1 MTNSQS
7 KPCREENTCY
17 KMPQNMRAWLKI
29 QLHLLKEHKLEDW
42 QFESIMEL
50 LEGATGSK
58 AKEMND
64 VIREVEN
71 ERRLAGLSYTDID
84 AESDDETE

>member
-1 MTNSQS
+1 
-7 KPCREENTCY
+7 
-17 KMPQNMRAWLKI
+17 MPQNMRAWLKI

-71 ERRLAGLSYTDID
+71 ERRIAGLSYTDID

>member
-50 LEGATGSK
+50 IGKATGSK
-58 AKEMND
+58 AKEIND

-71 ERRLAGLSYTDID
+71 ERRLAGLSYSKIIF
-84 AESDDETE
+84 

>member
-29 QLHLLKEHKLEDW
+29 QLHLLKENKLEDW

-58 AKEMND
+58 AKEMGD

-71 ERRLAGLSYTDID
+71 ERRVAGLSYTDFD
-84 AESDDETE
+84 AE